1 MKTQGTPTHDTHSF
15 EPTFGQ
21 YSFYFVVGGYKGLA
35 SIDIR
40 SGIN

>member
-1 MKTQGTPTHDTHSF
+1 MKTQGTPNETHSF

-21 YSFYFVVGGYKGLA
+21 YSFYFVVDGCNGLP